1 MFKIVFSMDELM
13 KAFAVRA
20 VVFIGEQKCPYDIE
34 IDEFEHSSI
43 HIIGEIENEPIAA
56 ARIRFPGNWA
66 KLERIAVR
74 KEWRGNNY
82 GHQLV
87 DFMIRYCLNLGF
99 HTMKMNAQA
108 HLVDFYAKH
117 GFERVGEMFYEAG
130 IEHYQMVR
138 REK

>member
-87 DFMIRYCLNLGF
+87 DFMIRYCLDLGF